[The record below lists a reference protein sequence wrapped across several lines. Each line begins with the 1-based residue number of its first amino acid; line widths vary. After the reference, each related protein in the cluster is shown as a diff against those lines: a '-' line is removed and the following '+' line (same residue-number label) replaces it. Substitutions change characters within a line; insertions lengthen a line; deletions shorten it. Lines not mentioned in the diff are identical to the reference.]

1 MNKKTAAI
9 ASGAAGLILTLGACS
24 TATYQYAVSGRVQG
38 QQITYDCPGKDVALD
53 TVAFEAGGKKKSK
66 KVSKKKASSS
76 TKPTASKKPT
86 GQNTQKPSSGT
97 TASSTSKPSVTATT
111 TAAKVK
117 SNKGVTLSEKPEAPE
132 LVKSGK
138 VPSPPSRLN
147 LRGCK
152 VDDYEIF
159 VLDGSGVLYEQDVR
173 KVDYNKCNAYKGTIK
188 LFPRCT
194 KN

>member
-9 ASGAAGLILTLGACS
+9 ASGATGLILTLGACS
-24 TATYQYAVSGRVQG
+24 TATYQYTVSGRVQG
-38 QQITYDCPGKDVALD
+38 QQITYDCPGEDVALD
-53 TVAFEAGGKKKSK
+53 TVAFTAGGKKKNNNG
-66 KVSKKKASSS
+66 VGAASPSRPPAS
-76 TKPTASKKPT
+76 NKPSGRNT
-86 GQNTQKPSSGT
+86 GKSSSGT
-97 TASSTSKPSVTATT
+97 TASSTPKPST

-132 LVKSGK
+132 MVKSGK

-159 VLDGSGVLYEQDVR
+159 VLDGNGVLYEQDVR

-194 KN
+194 KD